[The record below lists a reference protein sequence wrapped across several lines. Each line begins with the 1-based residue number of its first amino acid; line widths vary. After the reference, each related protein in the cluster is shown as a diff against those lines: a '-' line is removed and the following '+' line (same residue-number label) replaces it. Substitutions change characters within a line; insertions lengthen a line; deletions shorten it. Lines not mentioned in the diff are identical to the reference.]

1 MVSDATLGVRKGSLT
16 ESPGKGFH
24 QLYASLSVIFFSY
37 PLYPC
42 NPPRINFSAWY
53 EACVSSSQGLAEKM
67 GSINVV
73 LDGVPCCG
81 DQEPDKG
88 VKFNGT

>member
-16 ESPGKGFH
+16 ESSGKGFH
-24 QLYASLSVIFFSY
+24 QLYASLSVIFFLTSFI
-37 PLYPC
+37 PVIHPKLISLHGMKHVC
-42 NPPRINFSAWY
+42 L
-53 EACVSSSQGLAEKM
+53 SSQGLAEKM
-67 GSINVV
+67 GFINVV

-88 VKFNGT
+88 TKFNGT